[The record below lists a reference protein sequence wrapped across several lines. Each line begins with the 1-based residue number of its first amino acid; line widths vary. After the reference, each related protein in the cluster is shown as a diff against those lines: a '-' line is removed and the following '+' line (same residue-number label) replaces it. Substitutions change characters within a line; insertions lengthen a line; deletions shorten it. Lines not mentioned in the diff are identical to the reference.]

1 MDNRPVGVFDSGLG
15 GLTAVKRL
23 IEILPCED
31 IIYFGDTGRVPY
43 GTHSGDTIKKYA
55 KSAMKF
61 LIGENIKRVLIA
73 CGTVSS
79 VALPYLKSVFEIPMD
94 GVVEAAVEKAVKVT
108 RNKKIGIIGTNATIR
123 SGVYEKMLKQANG
136 NIRTVPSGAAQAMS
150 TGEIR
155 TISAACPL
163 FVPLVENCRTSKND
177 IVVQTIVEEYLKPV
191 KEYGADTLIL
201 GCTHYPLLQD
211 AIASFMG
218 GGVYLVNPGAE
229 GAYKI
234 KEELAKSGAL
244 CEPAKKRR
252 LSFFVTDDAD
262 DFRANAERY
271 LEMPLEGSVREI
283 DIEKY

>member
-1 MDNRPVGVFDSGLG
+1 
-15 GLTAVKRL
+15 
-23 IEILPCED
+23 
-31 IIYFGDTGRVPY
+31 
-43 GTHSGDTIKKYA
+43 
-55 KSAMKF
+55 MKF

-136 NIRTVPSGAAQAMS
+136 NIRTVLRRRPGYVHRRNQDNIC
-150 TGEIR
+150 GLP
-155 TISAACPL
+155 CL
-163 FVPLVENCRTSKND
+163 FRLLKTAERKND

-234 KEELAKSGAL
+234 KEELAKAARCANQL
-244 CEPAKKRR
+244 KKKA
-252 LSFFVTDDAD
+252 FV
-262 DFRANAERY
+262 FRDGRC
-271 LEMPLEGSVREI
+271 R
-283 DIEKY
+283 